1 MNFNP
6 DGSSIRVC
14 NSLGDR
20 PSTLLA
26 HPKNRRLAH
35 CAATFELL
43 VFVLVGL
50 DTADETLINFDDA
63 DLETI
68 RAALTR
74 DHDDEL
80 KRAGLVRG

>member
-1 MNFNP
+1 
-6 DGSSIRVC
+6 
-14 NSLGDR
+14 
-20 PSTLLA
+20 
-26 HPKNRRLAH
+26 
-35 CAATFELL
+35 